1 MQTDHDEE
9 NAIKDHYGKSE
20 YECGKYGGAE
30 PVADFA
36 CAECG
41 KNGVSVLEDFLP
53 IGKCCYCGYENE
65 VYICELCGTVHD
77 DLGGDRHFC
86 NGCMPRD
93 KD

>member
-1 MQTDHDEE
+1 MKELF
-9 NAIKDHYGKSE
+9 ARE
-20 YECGKYGGAE
+20 YECGRHGGAD

-65 VYICELCGTVHD
+65 VYICESCGLVHD
-77 DLGGDRHFC
+77 EMGGGQHLC
-86 NGCMPRD
+86 NGCMPKDED
-93 KD
+93 K